1 MGCFF
6 LLTNSPTH
14 NDNELPIMDKDNL
27 GKPASIDLWSG
38 ILAHTEYSCQLIL
51 NWSSNW
57 LIKSFPLWPTRLTI
71 DYMQPCQNYCFRP
84 VKAGS
89 GASIDHGEKRDNDR
103 VVGTRLFFTSADFK
117 SNGIISTKDISYCKK
132 TFPTCLLT
140 WMRLLMTDV
149 ILLDAPYTHTKK
161 KTSDARY
168 DSDCSQTLWP
178 WGKGGIVGGVGI
190 LRLLVP

>member
-1 MGCFF
+1 
-6 LLTNSPTH
+6 
-14 NDNELPIMDKDNL
+14 
-27 GKPASIDLWSG
+27 
-38 ILAHTEYSCQLIL
+38 
-51 NWSSNW
+51 
-57 LIKSFPLWPTRLTI
+57 
-71 DYMQPCQNYCFRP
+71 MQPCRNYCFRP

-149 ILLDAPYTHTKK
+149 ILLDAPDTHTKK
-161 KTSDARY
+161 KDKWCAIWFRLQPNIMAVRKGRDCGRSGNSATSCPVKRPHMANRTPPAGVKRDRWAA
-168 DSDCSQTLWP
+168 SDTTQLS
-178 WGKGGIVGGVGI
+178 
-190 LRLLVP
+190 